1 MKTFK
6 QNPIRFILL
15 FYAVCFVFRGIEYLV
30 IRTDQSFI
38 GEAFIHKLIG
48 IALLA
53 AAVWLIEYKW
63 RDIGFTAN
71 NMIRNLFAGL
81 LLGVVVFSVA
91 YGTEL
96 IIHAAADN
104 APSLRFYV
112 TSYAIQG
119 SRAMQDGLL
128 FFLICVI
135 GNIINVIMEEGV
147 FRGLFVR
154 LTEERHSFFKA
165 TVISSVL
172 FGFWHLAQPVRNIL
186 DGEQSIPGAVMM
198 GLMLVVTSALLGVQ
212 YCMLYKITGS
222 LWAGMAAHFINNAS
236 SNLLHVETISGIDEL
251 LTIRISVAQ
260 TLSFVIVL
268 VLFLRHRRLKQTTT

>member
-1 MKTFK
+1 MKTIK

-38 GEAFIHKLIG
+38 GEAFIHKLVG

-53 AAVWLIEYKW
+53 VAVWLVKYKW

-71 NMIRNLFAGL
+71 NMIRNLFAGI
-81 LLGVVVFSVA
+81 LLGVVVFAIA

-128 FFLICVI
+128 FILICVI

-154 LTEERHSFFKA
+154 LTIERHSFFKA
-165 TVISSVL
+165 TAISSIL
-172 FGFWHLAQPVRNIL
+172 FGFWHIAQPVRNVI

-198 GLMLVVTSALLGVQ
+198 GLMLVITSALLGIQ

-236 SNLLHVETISGIDEL
+236 SNLLHVETVSGIDEL

-260 TLSFVIVL
+260 TLSFMIVL
-268 VLFLRHRRLKQTTT
+268 VFFLRYRRLKQTKT